1 MTAPSP
7 SGLARPVVALLA
19 LALIALIV
27 VWDAAQTG
35 LPDPFFAPPPIA
47 LGSGAAPTGAHCA
60 AN

>member
-7 SGLARPVVALLA
+7 SRLARPFVGLLA
-19 LALIALIV
+19 LAVIATIV
-27 VWDAAQTG
+27 VWDMAQTG
-35 LPDPFFAPPPIA
+35 LPDPFHTPPPVA